1 MDEARLQAYVNLIE
15 QLLACANDEERT
27 NILQA
32 NQELIDPEF
41 LQVMENYATW
51 LEEQGN
57 NNPVAWLRNM
67 AQQLGT
73 YLNPQAGTIE
83 EYQGFLLEVLQAEAE
98 INDGRAII
106 TDNDYYYKN
115 MQYKVSLKQTEEGYA
130 VWCPGLPGC
139 ASQGTTKEEALNN
152 IQDAIVSYLEVA
164 EELNQGVESCYVE
177 VELNHA

>member
-1 MDEARLQAYVNLIE
+1 LFQGSALEHIKQIWQRSPLTITK
-15 QLLACANDEERT
+15 R
-27 NILQA
+27 
-32 NQELIDPEF
+32 
-41 LQVMENYATW
+41 

-57 NNPVAWLRNM
+57 NHPVAWLRNM

-73 YLNPQAGTIE
+73 YLNRQAGTIE

-115 MQYKVSLKQTEEGYA
+115 MQYKVSLKKTEEGYA

>member
-1 MDEARLQAYVNLIE
+1 
-15 QLLACANDEERT
+15 
-27 NILQA
+27 
-32 NQELIDPEF
+32 
-41 LQVMENYATW
+41 
-51 LEEQGN
+51 
-57 NNPVAWLRNM
+57 M

-73 YLNPQAGTIE
+73 YLNLQAGTIE